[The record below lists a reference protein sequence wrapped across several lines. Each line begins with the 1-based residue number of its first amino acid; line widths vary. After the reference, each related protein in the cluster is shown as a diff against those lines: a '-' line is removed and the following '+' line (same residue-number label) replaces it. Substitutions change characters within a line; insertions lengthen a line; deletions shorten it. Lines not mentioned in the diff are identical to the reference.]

1 MRLGQ
6 IGHTLTIYRECENNG
21 VSGITIVNVY
31 EHCVGFS
38 AIGYDCKTLLFKKD
52 GKDYVIKL
60 APWES
65 WYTKEEEKLVY
76 S

>member
-6 IGHTLTIYRECENNG
+6 IGCTLTIYKKCENNG
-21 VSGITIVNVY
+21 VSAITVVNVY

-38 AIGYDCKTLLFKKD
+38 VSGYDDRVLFFKKG
-52 GKDYVIKL
+52 GKDYTIKL
-60 APWES
+60 SPDEGWH
-65 WYTKEEEKLVY
+65 TKEEEKLVY

>member
-6 IGHTLTIYRECENNG
+6 IGCTLTIYKKCENNG
-21 VSGITIVNVY
+21 VPVDTVVNVY

-38 AIGYDCKTLLFKKD
+38 PMGYDCKTLLFKKD
-52 GKDYVIKL
+52 GKDYIIKL
-60 APWES
+60 APGEHWR
-65 WYTKEEEKLVY
+65 TKEEEKLVY